1 MLTYYYI
8 QTNIIG
14 IIVLVILLSNKNI
27 ASEKTKTQGT
37 YYGIVSLTAVE
48 LSLDSAL
55 WLLRG
60 MTFTGAIALNV
71 ICTFAYYII
80 HYMIPLIW
88 LIYTMEYFHIE
99 GRLDALGKA
108 GVLIPF
114 ITGVLCT
121 ILSLKTKWVFGVDE
135 QNYVYGGKLSWLPS
149 LTSFIYLIAA
159 ASIDLIML
167 KRMHTKT
174 EKYQCISMASFM
186 IIPITALFIQYNFY
200 GTSLLWIG
208 VALSLL
214 MVFVNVQN
222 HQISVDGLTG
232 LNNRYKFDKYM
243 TRICTE
249 QSKSDKYSLLMIDID
264 KFKLIN
270 DNFGHT
276 TGDRALVCV
285 AEILKKACE
294 NFDAFAARYGG
305 DEFAVVCSCGMSAQ
319 IAETIERETEQFNR
333 KSSEPFT
340 ISLSIGETDFCGGG
354 TEKVQDFVLRAD
366 QEMYAKKQSK
376 KAAEAACR
384 E

>member
-27 ASEKTKTQGT
+27 VSEKTKAQST
-37 YYGIVSLTAVE
+37 YYGIVSLTAAE
-48 LSLDSAL
+48 LALDSAL

-60 MTFTGAIALNV
+60 TSFNGALALNL
-71 ICTFAYYII
+71 ICTLAYYLIYYII
-80 HYMIPLIW
+80 PLRW
-88 LIYTMEYFHIE
+88 FFYTSEYFHIE
-99 GRLDALGKA
+99 RHFDAVRKVGI
-108 GVLIPF
+108 LIPF
-114 ITGVLCT
+114 GFGVMCT
-121 ILSLKTKWVFGVDE
+121 LLSLKTGWVFGIDE
-135 QNYVYGGKLSWLPS
+135 QNYIYGGMLSWLPS
-149 LTSFIYLIAA
+149 VISFVYLAA
-159 ASIDLIML
+159 AAMIDLVML
-167 KRMHTKT
+167 RRMHTKT
-174 EKYQCISMASFM
+174 EKYQCVSMASFM
-186 IIPITALFIQYNFY
+186 LIPIAALFIQYKFF

-214 MVFVNVQN
+214 MVFVSVQN

-232 LNNRYKFDKYM
+232 LNNRYKFDQYM
-243 TRICTE
+243 SKICTE
-249 QSKSDKYSLLMIDID
+249 QGKNDKYSLLMIDID

-276 TGDRALVCV
+276 TGDRALICV
-285 AEILKKACE
+285 AEILKKSCC
-294 NFDAFAARYGG
+294 NTDAFAARYGG
-305 DEFAVVCSCGMSAQ
+305 DEFAVVCSCEMSAN
-319 IAETIERETEQFNR
+319 IMEKIENETENFNR
-333 KSSEPFT
+333 KGSEPFT

-354 TEKVQDFVLRAD
+354 SEEVQDLVLRAD